1 MREGLG
7 SSVIDVSVM
16 KYSLFVINCTSIFPN
31 FDGSVTRWRGSI
43 AVLLKGSEISVG
55 GGPRFN
61 LDCATV
67 YERKS
72 ATLKHCSR
80 S

>member
-1 MREGLG
+1 MSYKLVLPFLQILTG
-7 SSVIDVSVM
+7 
-16 KYSLFVINCTSIFPN
+16 
-31 FDGSVTRWRGSI
+31 RWRGSI

-55 GGPRFN
+55 GGPGFN
-61 LDCATV
+61 LGCATV

>member
-1 MREGLG
+1 MGEGLG
-7 SSVIDVSVM
+7 PSVIDVSVM
-16 KYSLFVINCTSIFPN
+16 KYSINCTFIFPN
-31 FDGSVTRWRGSI
+31 FDGLVTRWRGSI

-55 GGPRFN
+55 GGPGFN
-61 LDCATV
+61 LGCATV